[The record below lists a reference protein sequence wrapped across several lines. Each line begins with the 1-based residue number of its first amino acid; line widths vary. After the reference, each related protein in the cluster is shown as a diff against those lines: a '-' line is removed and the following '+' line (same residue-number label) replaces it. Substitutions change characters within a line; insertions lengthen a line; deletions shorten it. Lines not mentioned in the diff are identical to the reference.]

1 MDGLECSEIRMS
13 DVCDTTTLRFDSDYY
28 KKEYLE
34 IEQFICKNRDK
45 FVTIESQGL
54 QVDASAFYP
63 SLEPYYNTGTI
74 PFVRVADVKDQ
85 IEYNACVNIPEMG
98 EEFRTLHMCYPGDVV
113 LTKGGRVGTAG
124 LITQPSY
131 VTRDLIF
138 INASALSR
146 KDYIVLYL
154 FFSSSFAYK
163 QMVRSSSM
171 TAQPHLTITLI
182 RDLLVCNYSNSFKD
196 KVEKY
201 FTTLEKLNHQA
212 QILYSEAKQILIK
225 ELKVC
230 TEGITSD
237 SYTTKYLST
246 SFKVSGRLDAE
257 YYQPK
262 YDGYLSAL
270 EQFETTK
277 IPNEFDVLKNSGTN
291 YAEGVSDVG
300 VIKTKQLTNS
310 GVNTDGIESYF
321 THETCIENKST
332 LVVNND
338 VVFASM
344 GVGSLG
350 KVSLFSYDGDK
361 PFVTDSTLRIYRAKK
376 HTHVLPE
383 VLCIKKE
390 IDLRPII
397 RAVVEKHRYQNL
409 IINET
414 QFVHD
419 FYDAVM
425 REISEKLRNYIDI
438 TLPKKGFNQTVTGK
452 IKDACL
458 RLDTALRLRFEYNY
472 RYPHEV
478 DPLAASN
485 SYAIIY
491 QVPFN
496 GFDRLDR
503 ENLYATRRGEYAPL
517 MATKA
522 VEWFADYVYA
532 LRNALFHEIIS
543 PLDEEWQAIFKSA
556 YLLLKQVSDICI
568 SCISQIEEFPQTQEN
583 AVFEYAEKHK
593 SECFDPLADHVELLD
608 FPKMV
613 LSDWKVEKGKITL
626 RGWFSATLK
635 LQQGDAEAIENGTG
649 SVTTEDKSFDFS
661 ITLDD
666 DFKIATDKE
675 TQKEIIEIKLQG
687 S

>member
-1 MDGLECSEIRMS
+1 MHCVPLWA
-13 DVCDTTTLRFDSDYY
+13 
-28 KKEYLE
+28 
-34 IEQFICKNRDK
+34 
-45 FVTIESQGL
+45 
-54 QVDASAFYP
+54 ASAWR
-63 SLEPYYNTGTI
+63 SI

-182 RDLLVCNYSNSFKD
+182 RDLLVC
-196 KVEKY
+196 
-201 FTTLEKLNHQA
+201 
-212 QILYSEAKQILIK
+212 
-225 ELKVC
+225 
-230 TEGITSD
+230 
-237 SYTTKYLST
+237 
-246 SFKVSGRLDAE
+246 
-257 YYQPK
+257 
-262 YDGYLSAL
+262 
-270 EQFETTK
+270 
-277 IPNEFDVLKNSGTN
+277 
-291 YAEGVSDVG
+291 
-300 VIKTKQLTNS
+300 
-310 GVNTDGIESYF
+310 
-321 THETCIENKST
+321 
-332 LVVNND
+332 
-338 VVFASM
+338 
-344 GVGSLG
+344 
-350 KVSLFSYDGDK
+350 
-361 PFVTDSTLRIYRAKK
+361 
-376 HTHVLPE
+376 
-383 VLCIKKE
+383 
-390 IDLRPII
+390 
-397 RAVVEKHRYQNL
+397 
-409 IINET
+409 
-414 QFVHD
+414 
-419 FYDAVM
+419 
-425 REISEKLRNYIDI
+425 NYIDI

>member
-262 YDGYLSAL
+262 YVVGSTGIINIYDDDIA
-270 EQFETTK
+270 K
-277 IPNEFDVLKNSGTN
+277 IPIPILDGEIQKDIAEKVQNSF
-291 YAEGVSDVG
+291 ALRRQS
-300 VIKTKQLTNS
+300 KQL
-310 GVNTDGIESYF
+310 
-321 THETCIENKST
+321 
-332 LVVNND
+332 L
-338 VVFASM
+338 
-344 GVGSLG
+344 
-350 KVSLFSYDGDK
+350 
-361 PFVTDSTLRIYRAKK
+361 
-376 HTHVLPE
+376 
-383 VLCIKKE
+383 
-390 IDLRPII
+390 
-397 RAVVEKHRYQNL
+397 
-409 IINET
+409 
-414 QFVHD
+414 
-419 FYDAVM
+419 
-425 REISEKLRNYIDI
+425 
-438 TLPKKGFNQTVTGK
+438 
-452 IKDACL
+452 
-458 RLDTALRLRFEYNY
+458 
-472 RYPHEV
+472 
-478 DPLAASN
+478 
-485 SYAIIY
+485 
-491 QVPFN
+491 
-496 GFDRLDR
+496 
-503 ENLYATRRGEYAPL
+503 EYA
-517 MATKA
+517 KQA
-522 VEWFADYVYA
+522 VE
-532 LRNALFHEIIS
+532 
-543 PLDEEWQAIFKSA
+543 
-556 YLLLKQVSDICI
+556 
-568 SCISQIEEFPQTQEN
+568 
-583 AVFEYAEKHK
+583 
-593 SECFDPLADHVELLD
+593 
-608 FPKMV
+608 M
-613 LSDWKVEKGKITL
+613 
-626 RGWFSATLK
+626 
-635 LQQGDAEAIENGTG
+635 AIEQG
-649 SVTTEDKSFDFS
+649 EDAA
-661 ITLDD
+661 LVWL
-666 DFKIATDKE
+666 KE
-675 TQKEIIEIKLQG
+675 RSGE
-687 S
+687 